1 MAITHFRT
9 SSITSPDPR
18 SALHRRA
25 LRVLLLSQVL
35 SGLGMAAGISVG
47 ALLAQDMLDSTGS
60 SGLPT
65 ALFTAGSALAAL
77 LVGRLSQ
84 RHGRRPGLAAGY
96 AVGALGGAGIVLA
109 AVIDSVPLLFASFV
123 FYGSGLATTLQARYA
138 GGDLA
143 APQHRARAMST
154 VLFATTL
161 GAVAGPNLTDPMGSV
176 AGSLGIPALA
186 GPFLL
191 ASLAYAAAGVVVA
204 LLLRPDPLLTAQ
216 RWADEDASVVP
227 ADNASSLAE
236 HPMDAKEPSTVAGR
250 KPRGN
255 ASTVAGRGP
264 TGTTSTAADR
274 EPTGRTSTVAGRRRA
289 GTTSTVAGREP
300 TPTGQPLLAEATE
313 RRDVGATARR
323 TARQDAAARRTLI
336 LAGAAM
342 VVTQTV
348 MVAIMTMT
356 PIHMHDHG
364 HGLGASGLVISIHI
378 AAMFLP
384 SPLSGQLV
392 DRFGPRVVLVGAG
405 LVLLAA
411 GVVSAAA
418 PPESTI
424 TLAVGLALLGFGWSL
439 GLAAGT
445 AMVTDAAPLDRRA
458 RTQGA
463 VDVSIAIAG
472 ATGGLASGYMVAS
485 TSYPT
490 LATVGGVLGLLLL
503 PLVTRIGGSGGGAAR
518 VGAPG
523 SGRPGR

>member
-1 MAITHFRT
+1 MAADSGLTERR
-9 SSITSPDPR
+9 D
-18 SALHRRA
+18 ALHRRT

-84 RHGRRPGLAAGY
+84 RHGRRPGLAVGY

-109 AVIDSVPLLFASFV
+109 AVVDSVPLLFAAFV
-123 FYGSGLATTLQARYA
+123 LYGSGLATTLQARYA

-143 APQHRARAMST
+143 APQHRGRAMST
-154 VLFATTL
+154 ILFATTL

-176 AGSLGIPALA
+176 AESLGIPALA

-204 LLLRPDPLLTAQ
+204 VLLRPDPLLTAQ
-216 RWADEDASVVP
+216 RWAAEDASAVP
-227 ADNASSLAE
+227 AGD
-236 HPMDAKEPSTVAGR
+236 EP
-250 KPRGN
+250 P
-255 ASTVAGRGP
+255 P
-264 TGTTSTAADR
+264 
-274 EPTGRTSTVAGRRRA
+274 
-289 GTTSTVAGREP
+289 
-300 TPTGQPLLAEATE
+300 
-313 RRDVGATARR
+313 R
-323 TARQDAAARRTLI
+323 TARDDAESRRTLI

-392 DRFGPRVVLVGAG
+392 DRFGPRAVLGGAG
-405 LVLLAA
+405 VVLLAA
-411 GVVSAAA
+411 GVVAAVA
-418 PPESTI
+418 PPESTAM
-424 TLAVGLALLGFGWSL
+424 LALGLALLGFGWSL

-445 AMVTDAAPLDRRA
+445 SMVTDAVPLDRRA

-472 ATGGLASGYMVAS
+472 ATGGLASGYVVAS

-503 PLVTRIGGSGGGAAR
+503 PLMTRIGVSGSGPR
-518 VGAPG
+518 QPQV
-523 SGRPGR
+523 SGEVASRPD